1 MIVHSVDRLSKA
13 SYLLLTFV
21 DDALES
27 DNAEQTA
34 CYSRGGYRAEN
45 DNLQQQA
52 RIRTASDI
60 GKTVAGLIGS
70 FHYSYDSKVVRP

>member
-27 DNAEQTA
+27 DNAEQTT
-34 CYSRGGYRAEN
+34 CYSRGSYRAEN

-52 RIRTASDI
+52 RVLTAGDI